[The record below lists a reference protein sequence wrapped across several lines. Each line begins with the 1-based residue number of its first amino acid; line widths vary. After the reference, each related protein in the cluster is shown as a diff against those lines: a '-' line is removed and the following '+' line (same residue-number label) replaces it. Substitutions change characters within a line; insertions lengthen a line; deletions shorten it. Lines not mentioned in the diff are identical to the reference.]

1 MNTVEV
7 MMNSVKIQK
16 NMIMNKKMYPT
27 ILMKRI
33 LMKKRLLIKR
43 ITIQMMIYAILMRK
57 GSRYLMMMKMN
68 TKIRLIILIR

>member
-1 MNTVEV
+1 
-7 MMNSVKIQK
+7 MNSVKIQK